1 MTFGWI
7 TILLVGAVL
16 RLTQTLGAG
25 FPLGDGGLFHA
36 AIDAIQSTGGLPETI
51 PYNDGIPYVYPP
63 LGFLVAAAMAA
74 LPGLDTTAVLRIMP
88 PMLSIAVVAIAPW
101 TAARLTGSP
110 RAGLLAGAMVAVM
123 PQAYDEL
130 VAGGGVTRGLGVLLA
145 LAAIGITA
153 GHAGGL
159 RRAGLSGLLLGLAAL
174 THPQVAIFAL
184 VTVAFVWWWHRAER
198 SWREVGVTLLLAA
211 VVVTPWLVL
220 LTARGQVDALL
231 SGGQR
236 LDPIAGLVGL
246 AAYPAM
252 QAMHGGIPNPA
263 VALSIVGV
271 AASLLGGGWRL
282 PVWLLVV
289 HALACPTFVSSVAW
303 AIAGAAGIDEVA
315 TRVVDGRTTWRLSR
329 SSAIGL
335 GVVALVAILSAS
347 ASASAPGSKQQP
359 LMPAQ
364 VDAARA
370 MSVLPADARVAVI
383 TSETWGNDQVGE
395 WLPALSGRVVV
406 TTPQGSEWL
415 GREAFAERRRAH
427 DVARSCHRLTSEC
440 LASAL
445 SRAELRA
452 THIVIPRGS
461 VGGPRAPD
469 ECCPALIETILVDD
483 RFIVVLNEP
492 GALVLR
498 WEPAAVAAR
507 TGHRLLTEVP

>member
-1 MTFGWI
+1 
-7 TILLVGAVL
+7 
-16 RLTQTLGAG
+16 
-25 FPLGDGGLFHA
+25 
-36 AIDAIQSTGGLPETI
+36 
-51 PYNDGIPYVYPP
+51 
-63 LGFLVAAAMAA
+63 
-74 LPGLDTTAVLRIMP
+74 
-88 PMLSIAVVAIAPW
+88 
-101 TAARLTGSP
+101 
-110 RAGLLAGAMVAVM
+110 
-123 PQAYDEL
+123 
-130 VAGGGVTRGLGVLLA
+130 
-145 LAAIGITA
+145 
-153 GHAGGL
+153 
-159 RRAGLSGLLLGLAAL
+159 LLLGLAAL

-184 VTVAFVWWWHRAER
+184 VTVAFVWWWHRAGR
-198 SWREVGVTLLLAA
+198 SWREVGMTLLLAA
-211 VVVTPWLVL
+211 VVVVPWLAL
-220 LTARGQVDALL
+220 LAARGQIDALL

-271 AASLLGGGWRL
+271 GASLLAGRWRL
-282 PVWLLVV
+282 PIWLLVI

-315 TRVVDGRTTWRLSR
+315 SRVLDGRTTWRLSR
-329 SSAIGL
+329 ASAIGL
-335 GVVALVAILSAS
+335 AVMVLVAILSAS

-370 MSVLPADARVAVI
+370 MSALPADARIAVVS
-383 TSETWGNDQVGE
+383 SETWGNDLVGE
-395 WLPALSGRVVV
+395 WLPALSGRAVI

-445 SRAELRA
+445 SDSDLRA

-469 ECCPALIETILVDD
+469 ECCPALVETMLADD
-483 RFIVVLNEP
+483 RFIVVLDEP
-492 GALVLR
+492 GALVVR
-498 WEPAAVAAR
+498 WEPAAVADR
-507 TGHRLLTEVP
+507 TGHRPRTEVP